1 MIKGAFNSAPSFFIF
16 ISTSLLLFHILFLFL
31 ICRNQIE
38 CIRGMR
44 IKYNYVVIE
53 GNIGAGKTT
62 LASKIADQFNAR
74 LILERFADNPFLP
87 KFYKDP
93 DKYSFPLELSFLA
106 DRYRQ
111 LKEELVAQDL
121 FKTFTI
127 ADYYFMKSLVFA
139 ASTLTGDEYNLYRQI
154 FYIIY
159 GSLPKPDMYVYLH
172 LNPEKLL
179 QNIEKRGRNYEKSI
193 TKEYLKKIQES
204 YFSFF
209 KQNPE
214 NRYLIID
221 INEIDFVENENHYA
235 RIIDTIFYDDY
246 PSGVNRVIL

>member
-1 MIKGAFNSAPSFFIF
+1 MD
-16 ISTSLLLFHILFLFL
+16 
-31 ICRNQIE
+31 
-38 CIRGMR
+38 

-62 LASKIADQFNAR
+62 LATRISEHFNAR

-87 KFYKDP
+87 KFYEDP
-93 DKYSFPLELSFLA
+93 EKYSFPLELSFLA

-111 LKEELVAQDL
+111 LKEELVEQDL
-121 FKTFTI
+121 FKSFTV

-159 GSLPKPDMYVYLH
+159 GSLPKPDIYVYLH
-172 LNPEKLL
+172 LRPERLL

-193 TKEYLKKIQES
+193 TGDYLQKIQDN
-204 YFSFF
+204 YFAFF
-209 KQNPE
+209 RQNPD

-221 INEIDFVENENHYA
+221 INDIDFVENKDHYSLLVN
-235 RIIDTIFYDDY
+235 TIFSDIY
-246 PSGVNRVIL
+246 PAGVNKVILQ

>member
-1 MIKGAFNSAPSFFIF
+1 
-16 ISTSLLLFHILFLFL
+16 
-31 ICRNQIE
+31 
-38 CIRGMR
+38 MR

-62 LASKIADQFNAR
+62 LAGKIADQFNAR

-87 KFYKDP
+87 KFYSDP
-93 DKYSFPLELSFLA
+93 AKYSFPLELSFLA
-106 DRYRQ
+106 DRYKQ
-111 LKEELVAQDL
+111 LKEELFAQEL
-121 FKTFTI
+121 FKTFTV

-159 GSLPKPDMYVYLH
+159 GSLPKPDIYVYLH
-172 LNPEKLL
+172 LKPEKLL
-179 QNIEKRGRNYEKSI
+179 NNIEKRGRNYEKSI
-193 TKEYLKKIQES
+193 TKEYLMKIQES

-221 INEIDFVENENHYA
+221 INEIDFVENKNHYT

-246 PSGVNRVIL
+246 PFGINRVIL

>member
-1 MIKGAFNSAPSFFIF
+1 
-16 ISTSLLLFHILFLFL
+16 
-31 ICRNQIE
+31 
-38 CIRGMR
+38 MR

-62 LASKIADQFNAR
+62 LAGKIADQFNAR

-121 FKTFTI
+121 FKTFTV

-159 GSLPKPDMYVYLH
+159 GSLPKPDIYVYLH

-193 TKEYLKKIQES
+193 TREYLKKIEES

-209 KQNPE
+209 RQNPE

-221 INEIDFVENENHYA
+221 INQIDFVENENHYT
-235 RIIDTIFYDDY
+235 RIIDAIFYDDY
-246 PSGVNRVIL
+246 PTGINRVIL